1 MDTLHSWRDVTS
13 FVSYHKTLISFPLLQ
28 FWLELFKLCRV
39 QFTRLY
45 VNWTLISGWGRVGGE
60 SNLSSSLRGMS
71 LRNSHLQN
79 SSSSSSTHT
88 CTETFSILHLG
99 LYSDPGNTLVVF
111 LAFSA
116 ESPRALY
123 SAFLSCGAVGAATD
137 ELLHCYKEHSGA
149 APHCRL
155 LCCRFDL
162 LLVIHNWNL
171 SLYPSSW
178 EVWFIICRKCGR
190 DTVMLKLLRTNTN
203 AILWLVRA
211 ICLFPHPKKP
221 TQNAVGKSL
230 FMFYSLGMAH
240 ARTQWH
246 F

>member
-1 MDTLHSWRDVTS
+1 MDALHGWRDVTS

-28 FWLELFKLCRV
+28 FWLELFKPRRV

-45 VNWTLISGWGRVGGE
+45 VNWTLLSGWGRVGGE
-60 SNLSSSLRGMS
+60 SNLSSLLRGMS

-88 CTETFSILHLG
+88 CTEPFSILYSR

-111 LAFSA
+111 LAFST
-116 ESPRALY
+116 ESPKALY
-123 SAFLSCGAVGAATD
+123 RAFLSFRALDAAAD

-155 LCCRFDL
+155 PPCRFDL
-162 LLVIHNWNL
+162 LLVIHNLNL

-178 EVWFIICRKCGR
+178 EVWFIISRKYDR

-203 AILWLVRA
+203 AILWLVKA
-211 ICLFPHPKKP
+211 ICLLPNPKSSR
-221 TQNAVGKSL
+221 QNLIYVYIL
-230 FMFYSLGMAH
+230 DMAH